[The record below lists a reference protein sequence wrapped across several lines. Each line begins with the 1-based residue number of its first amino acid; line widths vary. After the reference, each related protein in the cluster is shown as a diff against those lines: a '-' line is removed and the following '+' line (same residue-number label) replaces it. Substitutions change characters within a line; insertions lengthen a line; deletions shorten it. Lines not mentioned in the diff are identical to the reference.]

1 MSEPIETP
9 VNQEPTPGS
18 GGEVTFTQAQVDAL
32 VAREKAK
39 AEAKAKKGMPSA
51 EELAAFRAWQADH
64 QSDEDKLGSAIK
76 ERDEA
81 RAKVEQYERERVL
94 LSKGVP
100 AEDIDYYAYKIGKTL
115 TEGKD
120 FKTAAEE
127 YLAAHPINTVKVDT
141 GAALGSGPVSKTTNE
156 QMNTVI
162 RSAFK

>member
-9 VNQEPTPGS
+9 VDQEPTPGS

-32 VAREKAK
+32 VSREKAK

-51 EELAAFRAWQADH
+51 EELAAFRAWQAEH
-64 QSDEDKLGSAIK
+64 QTDEDKLGSAIK

-94 LSKGVP
+94 LDKGVP
-100 AEDIDYYAYKIGKTL
+100 ADDLDYYVFKIGKTL
-115 TEGKD
+115 TDGKD

-127 YLAAHPINTVKVDT
+127 YLTAHPVSTVKMDT
-141 GAALGSGPVSKTTNE
+141 GANLGSGPVNKTANE
-156 QMNTVI
+156 QMNALI
-162 RSAFK
+162 RGAFK